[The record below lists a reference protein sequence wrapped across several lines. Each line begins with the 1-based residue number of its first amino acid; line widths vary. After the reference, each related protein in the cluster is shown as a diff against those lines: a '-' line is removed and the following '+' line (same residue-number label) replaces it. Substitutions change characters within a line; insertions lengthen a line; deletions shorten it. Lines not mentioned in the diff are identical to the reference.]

1 VEIGITVAA
10 LLNLGLWSFLFGNN
24 RVFRM
29 VQSLYVG
36 AAVAHTFV
44 LAYRNTLLPNLWQPL
59 KEGNYVLVIPLLL
72 GLALFSRVTKKYSAI
87 SRIPMSFIVGVG
99 AALAIRGGL
108 FSNFAV
114 QIASGMVPLNSISN
128 ATLVIGT
135 ICTLMY
141 FTFTIKPNAVMKPVS
156 KVGRYFMMAAFG
168 AAFGNTV
175 MARMSL
181 LIGRL
186 QFLWGDWLGLIK

>member
-1 VEIGITVAA
+1 MQIGITIAA
-10 LLNLGLWSFLFGNN
+10 LLNLGLWSFLIGNN
-24 RVFRM
+24 RVFRL
-29 VQSLYVG
+29 VQNLYVG

-44 LAYRNTLLPNLWQPL
+44 LAYRNTIIPNLWNPL
-59 KEGNYVLVIPLLL
+59 TKGDYVLVIPLIM
-72 GLALFSRVTKKYSAI
+72 GLALFSRVIPKYSSI
-87 SRIPMSFIVGVG
+87 SKVPMAFIVGVG

-114 QIASGMVPLNSISN
+114 QISSAMVPFRSVSN
-128 ATLVIGT
+128 VVLFVGT
-135 ICTLMY
+135 ICTLTY
-141 FTFTIKPNAVMKPVS
+141 FTFTIKPNAFTKPVS
-156 KVGRYFMMAAFG
+156 RLGRYFMMAAFG

-186 QFLWGDWLGLIK
+186 QFLWGDWLHVIK